1 VLSRE
6 ITPAVGAMVKAGNM
20 GRMLGS
26 LLVASLLMLSFRLGQ
41 LYQNGDTRRAPAQVL
56 HNLLLKMECENVYA
70 PLRGAPP
77 SLVVDVGGHV
87 GHTAAEM
94 ASHGHTVHVFEPFRG
109 NLVQLRENVARY
121 GSSVHIYEG
130 VVSADTGF
138 RRFDPKSVIS
148 EETQVV
154 KGASSYT
161 ANEGTSAVG
170 TAGAICTEGT
180 PNCIRSFNL
189 DKIFPT
195 EELLMLKIDVQG
207 GEFNVLTGAAKL
219 IADGRIKYLFF
230 EVASKS
236 VMQDT
241 LGMLD
246 DAGYM
251 CYDHAGLWAFDK
263 EVFRPNGYAADAV
276 PGDKLVLSNG
286 HKWREYWAKERPSSV
301 SGYTSMWASGMQQ
314 TDFMCMHERSVLDE

>member
-1 VLSRE
+1 MIRV
-6 ITPAVGAMVKAGNM
+6 GNM
-20 GRMLGS
+20 ACTRGS
-26 LLVASLLMLSFRLGQ
+26 SVVVSLILLATSFRLGQ
-41 LYQNGDTRRAPAQVL
+41 LYPSRRAPAQVI

-94 ASHGHTVHVFEPFRG
+94 ASYGHTVHVFEPFPG

-121 GSSVHIYEG
+121 GDSVHVYEG
-130 VVSADTGF
+130 VVSEDTGF
-138 RRFDPKSVIS
+138 RSFDPVSVIS
-148 EETQVV
+148 EKTQVV

-161 ANEGTSAVG
+161 ANKGTSAVG
-170 TAGAICTEGT
+170 SAGRICTEGT
-180 PNCIRSFNL
+180 PNCLRSFNL
-189 DKIFPT
+189 DKIFPK

-207 GEFNVLTGAAKL
+207 GEFNVLKGAAKL
-219 IADGRIKYLFF
+219 IAEGRIKYLYF
-230 EVASKS
+230 EVASKL
-236 VMQDT
+236 VMENT

-251 CYDHAGLWAFDK
+251 CYDHAGLWPFDK

-276 PGDKLVLSNG
+276 PGDRMVLSNG
-286 HKWREYWAKERPSSV
+286 HKWREYWAKERPSSA
-301 SGYTSMWASGMQQ
+301 SGYNSMWSSSMRQ
-314 TDFMCMHERSVLDE
+314 TDFMCMPERLVLDE